1 MKLDYIYR
9 KKLFSLEEVK
19 KINRIIKKNYDSSAT
34 DVPAK
39 ERIKTAEVKGVPF
52 EPLKKELKSLI
63 DVIKISNQR
72 FFGFDL
78 YEVLD
83 NQLLNWNIYK
93 KTNEVGYDWHCDRSQ
108 DHASDIKLTVILN
121 LSEKKHEG
129 GQFYL
134 NECGVINEIS
144 EAGDVLIF
152 KAFMPHKVDKIT
164 YGERTTL
171 SFWLEGPCFK

>member
-9 KKLFSLEEVK
+9 KKLFSFEEVK
-19 KINRIIKKNYDSSAT
+19 KINKIIKKNYDQSAK
-34 DVPAK
+34 DMPAGA
-39 ERIKTAEVKGVPF
+39 IKTAEVKAIPF
-52 EPLKKELKSLI
+52 GPLKKELKSLI
-63 DVIKISNQR
+63 DLIKISNQK

-78 YEVLD
+78 YEILD

-93 KTNEVGYDWHCDRSQ
+93 KTNEVGYDWHCDRSK

-171 SFWLEGPCFK
+171 SLWLEGPCFK

>member
-19 KINRIIKKNYDSSAT
+19 KINKIIKKNYDSSAT
-34 DVPAK
+34 DVPARK
-39 ERIKTAEVKGVPF
+39 KIKTAEVKVVPF

-63 DVIKISNQR
+63 DVIKISNQK

-93 KTNEVGYDWHCDRSQ
+93 KTN
-108 DHASDIKLTVILN
+108 I
-121 LSEKKHEG
+121 
-129 GQFYL
+129 
-134 NECGVINEIS
+134 
-144 EAGDVLIF
+144 
-152 KAFMPHKVDKIT
+152 
-164 YGERTTL
+164 
-171 SFWLEGPCFK
+171 